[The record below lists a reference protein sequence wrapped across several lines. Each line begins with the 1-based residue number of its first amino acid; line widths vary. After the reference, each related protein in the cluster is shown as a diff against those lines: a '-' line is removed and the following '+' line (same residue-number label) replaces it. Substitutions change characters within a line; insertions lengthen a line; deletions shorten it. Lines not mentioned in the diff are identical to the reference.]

1 MNSFSMGLCPKKIG
15 NIAMQN
21 KIALVLVVMLFGNL
35 FSGEYKYDYRGEIS
49 LQGGGYSL
57 FEDRNFYG
65 GARIIPFFEGQKN
78 YSDGSY
84 LKLQLSVDAFS
95 SYNNKWKNELELYR
109 STVSYQTLQTEIKV
123 GLQKIT
129 FGPARYLRPLMW
141 FDRIN
146 PTDPMQIT
154 KGVNA
159 ALFRYY
165 TMNNTNFWIWGLYQ
179 NDELKG
185 MEARQTNPD
194 RPEWGGRV
202 QIPLMGGEVGFSFH
216 NRELLESRKQEHR
229 FALDGHYDVGIGL
242 WFESSINL
250 HKDQVDRKMVTIGSD
265 YTFGIGNGLN
275 VVGEYMPIEQSNG
288 VLMSKPDEHLL
299 ALSLSYPINIMDQ
312 VMYLTYYSE
321 SMDKI
326 FHYLQYQRTYDRI
339 SANISLFYFPDVG
352 YDIFTGKKSRMSG
365 FGAQAMVIYNF

>member
-1 MNSFSMGLCPKKIG
+1 
-15 NIAMQN
+15 MQN
-21 KIALVLVVMLFGNL
+21 KIALVLILIMLSNV
-35 FSGEYKYDYRGEIS
+35 FSEEYSYEYRGEIS

-57 FEDRNFYG
+57 FDDRNFYA

-78 YSDGSY
+78 YKNGSY
-84 LKLQLSVDAFS
+84 LKLQLSIDGFS

-159 ALFRYY
+159 ALLRYY
-165 TMNNTNFWIWGLYQ
+165 TMNNTNFWLWGLYQ

-185 MEARQTNPD
+185 MESRQTNPD
-194 RPEWGGRV
+194 IPEWGGRV

-216 NRELLESRKQEHR
+216 NRELLEIGKQEHR
-229 FALDGHYDVGIGL
+229 FALDGHYDLGIGI

-250 HKDQVDRKMVTIGSD
+250 LQDQVDRKMVTIGSD

-288 VLMSKPDEHLL
+288 VLITDPDEQLL
-299 ALSLSYPINIMDQ
+299 ALSFSYPINIMDQ
-312 VMYLTYYSE
+312 IMYLTYYSE
-321 SMDKI
+321 FMDKL

-339 SANISLFYFPDVG
+339 SANISLFYFPDIG
-352 YDIFTGKKSRMSG
+352 YDIFTGRKSKMAG
-365 FGAQAMVIYNF
+365 LGAQIMAIYNF